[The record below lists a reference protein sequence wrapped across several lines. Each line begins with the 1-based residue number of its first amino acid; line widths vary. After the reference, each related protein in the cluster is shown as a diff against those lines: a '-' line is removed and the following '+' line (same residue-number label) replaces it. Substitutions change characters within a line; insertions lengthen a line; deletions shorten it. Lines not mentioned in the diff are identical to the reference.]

1 MGAYILRRLL
11 LIIPTML
18 GIMALS
24 FTIIQFAPGGPI
36 EKIIADLNGQ
46 GSSATD
52 RISGGGG
59 DLAQGGGQG
68 NEGGGEGSIKYRGS
82 QGIDPEFI
90 AELEKQFGFDKPPLE
105 RFGKM
110 VWDYIRFDF
119 GESFYRDTSVI
130 DLIKEKMPVSIS
142 LGIWILFLSYGISIP
157 LGIKKAVEDGSAFD
171 VWTSG
176 VIVIAYAVP
185 GFLFAIMLIVF
196 FAGGSFFDWFPL
208 KGLYSDNFEE
218 LGLFAKIK
226 DYFWHLALPLISLA
240 LAAFAT
246 TSLLTKNSFL
256 DEIRKQYVQTARAKG
271 LNERQVLY
279 GHVFRNAMLIIIAGF
294 PGAFITAFFT
304 GALLIE
310 TIFSLDGLGL
320 LSFRSIFDRDYPVVF
335 ATLYVF
341 SLMGLLISL
350 VSDLLY
356 TWIDPRIDFE
366 SRDV

>member
-11 LIIPTML
+11 LIIPTMF
-18 GIMALS
+18 GVMALS
-24 FTIIQFAPGGPI
+24 FAIIQFAPGGPV
-36 EKIIADLNGQ
+36 EKILADLNGQ
-46 GSSATD
+46 GTSATD
-52 RISGGGG
+52 RISGGGT
-59 DLAQGGGQG
+59 DFSQANQG
-68 NEGGGEGSIKYRGS
+68 NDGGGEGSLKYRGS

-90 AELEKQFGFDKPPLE
+90 KELEVQFGFDKPPLT
-105 RFGKM
+105 RFGLM
-110 VWDYIRFDF
+110 MWNYIRFDF

-130 DLIKEKMPVSIS
+130 DLIKEKLPVSIS
-142 LGIWILFLSYGISIP
+142 LGVWILFISYGISIP

-176 VIVIAYAVP
+176 IIIIAYAVP

-208 KGLYSDNFEE
+208 KDLYSDNFSE
-218 LGLFAKIK
+218 LSLIDKIK
-226 DYFWHLALPLISLA
+226 DYFWHLTLPLTSIA
-240 LAAFAT
+240 LASFAT

-256 DEIRKQYVQTARAKG
+256 DEIRKLYVQTARAKG
-271 LNERQVLY
+271 LTERQVLY

-304 GALLIE
+304 GSLLIE

-320 LSFRSIFDRDYPVVF
+320 LSFNSIFDRDYPVVF

-341 SLMGLLISL
+341 SLMGMVISL

>member
-110 VWDYIRFDF
+110 VWDYARFDF

-130 DLIKEKMPVSIS
+130 DLIKEKNARFDLAGHLDLVFILWHINSARHQKGGGRRV
-142 LGIWILFLSYGISIP
+142 GI
-157 LGIKKAVEDGSAFD
+157 
-171 VWTSG
+171 
-176 VIVIAYAVP
+176 
-185 GFLFAIMLIVF
+185 
-196 FAGGSFFDWFPL
+196 
-208 KGLYSDNFEE
+208 
-218 LGLFAKIK
+218 
-226 DYFWHLALPLISLA
+226 
-240 LAAFAT
+240 
-246 TSLLTKNSFL
+246 
-256 DEIRKQYVQTARAKG
+256 
-271 LNERQVLY
+271 
-279 GHVFRNAMLIIIAGF
+279 
-294 PGAFITAFFT
+294 
-304 GALLIE
+304 
-310 TIFSLDGLGL
+310 
-320 LSFRSIFDRDYPVVF
+320 
-335 ATLYVF
+335 
-341 SLMGLLISL
+341 
-350 VSDLLY
+350 
-356 TWIDPRIDFE
+356 
-366 SRDV
+366 